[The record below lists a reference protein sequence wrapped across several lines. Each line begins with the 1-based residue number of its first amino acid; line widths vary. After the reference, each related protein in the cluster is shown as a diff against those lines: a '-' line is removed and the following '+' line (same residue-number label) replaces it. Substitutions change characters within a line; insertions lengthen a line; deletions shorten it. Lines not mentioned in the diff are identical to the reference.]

1 MLLETRQRFAPLR
14 LCARRFLRHDRCE
27 LRCGGSISERKAL
40 SMKKVV
46 SSLLGTAL
54 LFGAATFG
62 LQSGTASA
70 HDKHH
75 KHHQKHHRHHRHHKN
90 KLSY

>member
-1 MLLETRQRFAPLR
+1 
-14 LCARRFLRHDRCE
+14 
-27 LRCGGSISERKAL
+27 
-40 SMKKVV
+40 MKKLV
-46 SSLLGTAL
+46 SSLLGMAL
-54 LFGAATFG
+54 LFGAATLG

-75 KHHQKHHRHHRHHKN
+75 KHHQKHHKHNRHHKN